1 MVSLQIT
8 FLLALLHLAA
18 SSPIAKV
25 LELLGNM
32 QANARKNRIE
42 AEERLKEY
50 DLFCDTRAG
59 DLGSSIRSSSV
70 AKQELEARISK
81 AEGTIQSLSRRL
93 QEAISGIESD
103 EANLES
109 VTSLR
114 NKEKAQFESAQ
125 KDLTDSAESMQQ
137 AVRMLEKASKGRGK
151 SGLLQFQ
158 EAPDAQAT
166 INALASG
173 ATGAADTDGLAA
185 LLQISDKVPSIEPL
199 AYESGSIVDLLED
212 MQDKA
217 STQINELRAK
227 EESARHGFEMLQQ
240 SLQDQ
245 ITFAKNEV
253 SKLKTELA
261 QTKVAKTGDAKDLQ
275 EAETSLV
282 ADQKELD
289 DLAIKCRI
297 KRDSYRIEQRNV
309 VEELEALDTAKAAL
323 VEKTGVSGGQGYS
336 FLQVMATDDGPA
348 GIVTMLQ
355 EVATRTNST
364 SLALLSRQIHSLIRS
379 DLTSG
384 VDRLE
389 KIRGMISDM
398 IGHVEQEIRKAADK
412 KAYCDAELAKAKDNH
427 QGKKDELDD
436 LRTKIDA
443 ALSKTALLKAEASN
457 VQKALTAL
465 AESEAKLT
473 QLRQREKAQ
482 FEQTIPELKG
492 SIDSVKIAL
501 KVLREYYGGEE
512 ASRST
517 SNRGTATSVIG
528 LLEVVE
534 SDAMKNVAQLQVAE
548 ASAQVDFTK
557 TLQDME
563 MERARK
569 EKDVQHKTQ
578 AARRLGEDVQEL
590 QSDAKSIQT
599 ELSAIKFDNGL
610 TAECF
615 VPPES
620 LEERSERRRAEIE
633 GLKDALELL
642 DAADADDVQG
652 AAFSSLL
659 QPQAFRLRGRRAYLQ
674 PDG

>member
-548 ASAQVDFTK
+548 ASAQADFTK

-590 QSDAKSIQT
+590 QKEVKEG
-599 ELSAIKFDNGL
+599 ELK
-610 TAECF
+610 
-615 VPPES
+615 
-620 LEERSERRRAEIE
+620 
-633 GLKDALELL
+633 
-642 DAADADDVQG
+642 
-652 AAFSSLL
+652 
-659 QPQAFRLRGRRAYLQ
+659 
-674 PDG
+674 